1 MYLACAPGQQLRRAA
16 LCSPGSMI
24 RRHAAFSFS
33 EFQPGFLVGVIAGP
47 ANGLSDFRVQSM
59 HNVGGTAMQ
68 CQTMQGGSSRRDDAN
83 ARRYGEK
90 VAPDRLAPSRSHCAV
105 SAEAW
110 GFQTCWC
117 QMLSACVALHT
128 FVLFPVVVYNVL
140 RCVPAFHPNVLAEL
154 LGDKFKLSSVVFSPT
169 DLGIP
174 SERRRRYT
182 TAECVDLV
190 SAWQPFC
197 LQHFGRLAFRRLVVD
212 GNIYFVSPP
221 EALEAAR
228 MQAARQD
235 SLADAKS
242 WRSTLSGAELTRL
255 GEHCA
260 VLEADFDG
268 RGQMCHMISLT
279 QNVDFIASAGS
290 LIPALLRK
298 TSIWRVVRSSRK
310 SVPTGTIAYNLKLD
324 RPMMPLEHLAV
335 QGVPVP
341 ELLPAGHPSAANSPL
356 TAFSADDE
364 L

>member
-1 MYLACAPGQQLRRAA
+1 
-16 LCSPGSMI
+16 
-24 RRHAAFSFS
+24 
-33 EFQPGFLVGVIAGP
+33 
-47 ANGLSDFRVQSM
+47 
-59 HNVGGTAMQ
+59 
-68 CQTMQGGSSRRDDAN
+68 
-83 ARRYGEK
+83 
-90 VAPDRLAPSRSHCAV
+90 
-105 SAEAW
+105 
-110 GFQTCWC
+110 
-117 QMLSACVALHT
+117 
-128 FVLFPVVVYNVL
+128 
-140 RCVPAFHPNVLAEL
+140 
-154 LGDKFKLSSVVFSPT
+154 
-169 DLGIP
+169 
-174 SERRRRYT
+174 
-182 TAECVDLV
+182 
-190 SAWQPFC
+190 
-197 LQHFGRLAFRRLVVD
+197 
-212 GNIYFVSPP
+212 
-221 EALEAAR
+221 

-356 TAFSADDE
+356 TAFFADGE
-364 L
+364 LCKGALARNFAGNGMHLACVGGVLLFKLMTVSFKSDDGNHDFDLPEETADMT